1 MKGKHQLEEIMVGSK
16 NNDRLPFQFS
26 KVQLSLFE
34 IENIKSSTTIHKI
47 FELFYY
53 FSDQFL
59 RSHMPQSESVFK
71 GEFIVKEGDF
81 LPQGAVQIG
90 SYVHVQKS
98 RFYQHKLDLVFSGSS
113 LKDQYVHN
121 EVFLLEGTKNQHVK
135 VHFNL
140 HFNPLNGAVNGA
152 AIHEALLQ
160 EIQSES
166 SILEQVK
173 IETESVNIQER
184 LSTVAPPTLRD
195 AAPGLVFGES
205 TVRYSSSSE
214 HPNLSDNRQCHPFHI
229 EYCKHLPYN
238 FTTFPNG
245 MGHQHHE
252 EAKMDLE
259 RFK

>member
-1 MKGKHQLEEIMVGSK
+1 MVYRKKKIPNFRKVK
-16 NNDRLPFQFS
+16 N
-26 KVQLSLFE
+26 
-34 IENIKSSTTIHKI
+34 ST
-47 FELFYY
+47 FP
-53 FSDQFL
+53 DQFL
-59 RSHMPQSESVFK
+59 RSHMPETESVFK
-71 GEFIVKEGDF
+71 GEFIVTEGDF

-98 RFYQHKLDLVFSGSS
+98 RFYQHKLDLVFSGSN
-113 LKDQYVHN
+113 LKDSYVHN
-121 EVFLLEGTKNQHVK
+121 EVFLLEGTQNQQVK

-152 AIHEALLQ
+152 KIHEALLQ
-160 EIQSES
+160 EIQAQKV
-166 SILEQVK
+166 LEQVK
-173 IETESVNIQER
+173 IDSDSIQIQER
-184 LSTVAPPTLRD
+184 LSTVPPPTLRD

-214 HPNLSDNRQCHPFHI
+214 HPNAVDNRQCHPFHI

-245 MGHQHHE
+245 MGHHSHE